1 MEASWVSIGITAIV
15 LIVQLTNG
23 YNRGERSSESNI
35 KDLETLFTKKLAEI
49 QVQIAKLPDDL
60 MTRVGQ
66 SYVTSDRYTAE
77 LEGIRSRLRALEQS
91 VHNQ

>member
-1 MEASWVSIGITAIV
+1 M

-91 VHNQ
+91 VHSQ

>member
-91 VHNQ
+91 VHSQ